1 MPDAP
6 RNGGI
11 YLIQNKATGKQ
22 LGLPCSSVGG
32 VFKQQHI
39 VPRDQGAV
47 WELEVV
53 SIAGSAHCYR
63 FKTTGPFPWSDYKDP
78 DSDFARLESN
88 RECQV
93 FAHELNDDKFQIW
106 QPEPI
111 ADGYFALI
119 NHATG
124 LALHGTKSDICTT
137 DPNFLDSQ
145 HWAFFKAPPDA
156 F

>member
-6 RNGGI
+6 KNGGI
-11 YLIQNKATGKQ
+11 YLIQNKVTGKQ
-22 LGLPCSSVGG
+22 LGLPGSSVGG
-32 VFKQQHI
+32 VFKQHHI
-39 VPRDQGAV
+39 IPRDQGAV

-53 SIAGSAHCYR
+53 SVAGFAHCYR
-63 FKTTGPFPWSDYKDP
+63 FKTTGPFPWFDYKDP
-78 DSDFARLESN
+78 DSDFGRLESN

-93 FAHELNDDKFQIW
+93 FAHQLNDGEFQIW

-111 ADGYFALI
+111 ADGYFTLI

-124 LALHGTKSDICTT
+124 LALNGTKNEICTT
-137 DPNFLDSQ
+137 DPNFLDTQ
-145 HWAFFKAPPDA
+145 HWAFFTAPPDA